1 MSDHQPQI
9 EAASAEAWRQWLAQ
23 HHDQQEAVWLIIYKK
38 DSGIPSVYYDQ
49 AVDEALCFGWIDSK
63 PNKRDATS
71 YFQYF
76 SKRNPKSNWS
86 RVNKEKIQRLR
97 AAGKLAP
104 AGEAMIALA
113 QKSGTW
119 TALDDVENLVL
130 PEDLAAAFAAQPAA
144 LQFWEGLPRSVKRGS
159 LEWLFTAKRP
169 ATRQKRIRDI
179 VESAVRQERPSPYR
193 R

>member
-1 MSDHQPQI
+1 M
-9 EAASAEAWRQWLAQ
+9 
-23 HHDQQEAVWLIIYKK
+23 IIYKK

-86 RVNKEKIQRLR
+86 QVNKEKIQRLR
-97 AAGKLAP
+97 ATGKLAL

-113 QKSGTW
+113 QQSGTW
-119 TALDDVENLVL
+119 TALDNVENLVL
-130 PEDLAAAFAAQPAA
+130 PDDLKAVFAAQSLGKTCRGPLNVVAWNGCEQPSAPLPAKNA
-144 LQFWEGLPRSVKRGS
+144 LMISWIRHHAKSALALFVIKSNFFYLKHKLLYPRRY
-159 LEWLFTAKRP
+159 LLIYA
-169 ATRQKRIRDI
+169 
-179 VESAVRQERPSPYR
+179 
-193 R
+193 